1 MGSVVCARSV
11 WKEIPHERGLLTVVR
26 DCSFDAGPGMTSLV
40 GRSGAGKTS
49 LLHVLSGLDAPT
61 RGAIAVD
68 GVEVYALSEARRT
81 QFIRDRV
88 GFVFQDANLVPYL
101 TLEEN
106 DVLPLELAGRRVNG
120 AQAQLDLLFTRFSL
134 ARSRRT
140 KAEAASGGEAQ
151 RCAIIRAL
159 ITQPRVLFAD
169 EPTGALDSGNSQV
182 VLEALRSIGDSGAT
196 VVIVTH
202 DPVIASLS
210 DRVAFMRDG
219 RVTHVAT
226 DLSASEVLKGMNE
239 QHEEV
244 SDAQIRTQ
252 DLDQ

>member
-106 DVLPLELAGRRVNG
+106 AVLPLELAGRRVNG

-140 KAEAASGGEAQ
+140 KAEAASGARLSVVRSSERSSRNRGCSSPTNPPERWTRATRRLCLRRCDPLETLVQ
-151 RCAIIRAL
+151 RSSSS
-159 ITQPRVLFAD
+159 
-169 EPTGALDSGNSQV
+169 PT
-182 VLEALRSIGDSGAT
+182 T
-196 VVIVTH
+196 
-202 DPVIASLS
+202 P
-210 DRVAFMRDG
+210 
-219 RVTHVAT
+219 
-226 DLSASEVLKGMNE
+226 
-239 QHEEV
+239 
-244 SDAQIRTQ
+244 
-252 DLDQ
+252 